1 LTSCRAQSRRN
12 GSLARDSSP
21 TSLIR
26 HLGLSTVSVSQ
37 LAEAQS
43 IAPVVCVQNFYNIA
57 RRDDDDLV
65 DLTARQ
71 GVAYVPYFPLGGFT
85 PLQSGTLGMVA
96 KRLGATPMAIA
107 LAWLL
112 QRSPNLLLIP
122 GTSSVEHLRENV
134 AGAGCNYR
142 PT

>member
-1 LTSCRAQSRRN
+1 
-12 GSLARDSSP
+12 
-21 TSLIR
+21 
-26 HLGLSTVSVSQ
+26 
-37 LAEAQS
+37 
-43 IAPVVCVQNFYNIA
+43 VCVQNFYNIA
-57 RRDDDDLV
+57 RRDDDDFV

-85 PLQSGTLGMVA
+85 PLQSGTLEMVA

-134 AGAGCNYR
+134 AGAGLQLSADVIAELDAIGG
-142 PT
+142 